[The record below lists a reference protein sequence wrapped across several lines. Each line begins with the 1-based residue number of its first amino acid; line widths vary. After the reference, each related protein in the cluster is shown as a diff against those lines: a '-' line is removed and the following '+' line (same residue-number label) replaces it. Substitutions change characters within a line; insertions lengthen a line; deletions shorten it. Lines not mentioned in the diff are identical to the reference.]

1 MKLIKKTS
9 SPPRSVSFS
18 ITEESSSSVLTEPLS
33 PPQASIVYMLLGSPL
48 HSGPTVTV
56 SFPSPSRMEGVGET
70 QHSTKRRRRDQR
82 NESRSLRPAPPAAP
96 RPKGPFARARRVAPP
111 PHSPHPL
118 SERPQRKSRR
128 QQILGDLKEGWKKL
142 QERSWVHSLRAG
154 KGCRGT
160 PPPPPPG
167 LPEGDS
173 RIQEPTTLPPTRSQP
188 PPDRGSIQLPSAA
201 CGARLRKRGRGR
213 AETHR

>member
-111 PHSPHPL
+111 PPL
-118 SERPQRKSRR
+118 PPPPQRAPAEEKPEAADPWRPQGGMEKASGKVLGPLAARR
-128 QQILGDLKEGWKKL
+128 QGLPG
-142 QERSWVHSLRAG
+142 H
-154 KGCRGT
+154 
-160 PPPPPPG
+160 PPPPPG

>member
-111 PHSPHPL
+111 PHSPTPSASARRGKAGGSRSL
-118 SERPQRKSRR
+118 ETSRR
-128 QQILGDLKEGWKKL
+128 DGKSFRKGLGST
-142 QERSWVHSLRAG
+142 RCAPARVAG
-154 KGCRGT
+154 A
-160 PPPPPPG
+160 PPPPARPSRRGLEDTGTDNPPAHA
-167 LPEGDS
+167 
-173 RIQEPTTLPPTRSQP
+173 EPTASRPRLYPASQ
-188 PPDRGSIQLPSAA
+188 R
-201 CGARLRKRGRGR
+201 RLWRQ
-213 AETHR
+213 T